1 MSWIRFT
8 LAGVIL
14 LTATVY
20 FGLPP
25 GFSGHGSEPVSRDPK
40 FGLAGK
46 RALVDGNLVTART
59 RTADMRRP

>member
-25 GFSGHGSEPVSRDPK
+25 AFQAMV
-40 FGLAGK
+40 
-46 RALVDGNLVTART
+46 
-59 RTADMRRP
+59 